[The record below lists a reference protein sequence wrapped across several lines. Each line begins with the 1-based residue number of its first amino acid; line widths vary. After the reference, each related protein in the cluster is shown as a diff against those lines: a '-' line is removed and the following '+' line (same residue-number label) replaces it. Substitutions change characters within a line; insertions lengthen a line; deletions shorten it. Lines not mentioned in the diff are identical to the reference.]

1 MERRSE
7 ENQIPLQPYNEHGDD
22 PQRHVDAD
30 QSTFIDMK
38 TIN

>member
-22 PQRHVDAD
+22 PQRGMLM
-30 QSTFIDMK
+30 Q
-38 TIN
+38 INQHSLI